1 MWVNAIIRSC
11 NSLTNW
17 IDQVHC
23 IVYNSCHLPLL
34 KQFCLLYNGGGYV
47 VFLVTTT
54 AAITTTNEISHEI
67 CPTQKSHLIFR
78 YLHIQILHMHLLS
91 FARIR
96 KHLGNISYWWHVK
109 FGSEKGSHE
118 VVLLIPSPSQTFI
131 FWFCC
136 LRCEF
141 WSPLKLVIY
150 CNIFSI
156 NSWRNKRICNDLH
169 NHIRFL

>member
-1 MWVNAIIRSC
+1 MNAIIRSC

-78 YLHIQILHMHLLS
+78 YLFIFSLGICCHLQE
-91 FARIR
+91 
-96 KHLGNISYWWHVK
+96 LGNTWELFLTDDTGPK
-109 FGSEKGSHE
+109 E
-118 VVLLIPSPSQTFI
+118 L
-131 FWFCC
+131 
-136 LRCEF
+136 
-141 WSPLKLVIY
+141 
-150 CNIFSI
+150 
-156 NSWRNKRICNDLH
+156 RICYFWVRKGHKMVIPGLVT
-169 NHIRFL
+169 